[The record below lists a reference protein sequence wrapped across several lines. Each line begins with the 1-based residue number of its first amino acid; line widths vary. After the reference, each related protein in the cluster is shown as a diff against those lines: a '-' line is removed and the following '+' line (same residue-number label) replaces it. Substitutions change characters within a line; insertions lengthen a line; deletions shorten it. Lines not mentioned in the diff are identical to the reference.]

1 MKKVLLFLILL
12 TINNVGFAQSDE
24 FKNVMPLTDTE
35 IVRKV
40 TILDIEGQNYE
51 NVTVTMKSNQP
62 DFVFTDKFKV
72 KVTVTDTSGAKV
84 WNKTFKNSFLYVFS
98 NGLIKIGKPNFSQ
111 MIICKLSD
119 DGEWVGQV
127 REKEGLY

>member
-1 MKKVLLFLILL
+1 ML

-84 WNKTFKNSFLYVFS
+84 WNKTFKNCIICNYLLQVFS
-98 NGLIKIGKPNFSQ
+98 SLRFKPQFPMRNNNIRYSF
-111 MIICKLSD
+111 
-119 DGEWVGQV
+119 
-127 REKEGLY
+127 RF

>member
-1 MKKVLLFLILL
+1 MKKVLLFLIML

>member
-1 MKKVLLFLILL
+1 ML

-72 KVTVTDTSGAKV
+72 KVTVTDTSGTKV
-84 WNKTFKNSFLYVFS
+84 WNKTFKNCELLPCTPITYNTVPQLYL
-98 NGLIKIGKPNFSQ
+98 NKN
-111 MIICKLSD
+111 
-119 DGEWVGQV
+119 
-127 REKEGLY
+127 

>member
-1 MKKVLLFLILL
+1 ML

-51 NVTVTMKSNQP
+51 NVAVTMKSNQP

>member
-1 MKKVLLFLILL
+1 MKKVLLFLIML

-84 WNKTFKNSFLYVFS
+84 WNKTFKN
-98 NGLIKIGKPNFSQ
+98 
-111 MIICKLSD
+111 C
-119 DGEWVGQV
+119 
-127 REKEGLY
+127 